1 MIMKILLFIVLL
13 AASAEDIRKK
23 EISAPVLALCIVLS
37 GAAIAQGLLGGESIL
52 HLAVLP
58 LLPGAVLTLLSLLT
72 RQGIG
77 LGDGLLLLFMGPCM
91 GFSGTVLGLMTAL
104 FAGSIFSGIL
114 LAIRKATRKTRI
126 PFVPFVALGMGAMIL
141 EKI

>member
-23 EISAPVLALCIVLS
+23 EISAPVLTLCIVLS
-37 GAAIAQGLLGGESIL
+37 GAAIAQGLLEGESIL

-91 GFSGTVLGLMTAL
+91 GLTGTVLGLMTAL

-114 LAIRKATRKTRI
+114 LAIKKATRKTRI